1 LPATFGT
8 GVCQSDVVP
17 RSLPIF
23 KRFVTIITKGA
34 NKNDA
39 DLVIMQARSCLSSIM
54 RVLEHA
60 KYVSLTPRLSSSTN
74 NDRIRGEA
82 GIPCVRNTLMAAT
95 IVVTAGVNILPA
107 NEEHLPK
114 LCDQILSSL
123 TDPLTATIAV
133 QCTRSIIM
141 ASPKTACDQEMVRY
155 FLPKLV
161 AFVSSPPSAD
171 TAAAKSAVAAIL
183 TAFAR
188 SLVGEQVQ
196 VALTLFVP
204 MLLERA
210 RVEGAEVVGKE
221 TAERLLELAQTDQ
234 AAFKAVV
241 ANLNPAQKGFM
252 EEVLRSNVGG
262 PQKTQTGNSQ
272 PTIALKMNF
281 G

>member
-1 LPATFGT
+1 
-8 GVCQSDVVP
+8 
-17 RSLPIF
+17 
-23 KRFVTIITKGA
+23 
-34 NKNDA
+34 
-39 DLVIMQARSCLSSIM
+39 
-54 RVLEHA
+54 
-60 KYVSLTPRLSSSTN
+60 
-74 NDRIRGEA
+74 
-82 GIPCVRNTLMAAT
+82 MAAT
-95 IVVTAGVNILPA
+95 IVITAGVNILPA

-133 QCTRSIIM
+133 QCTRTIIL
-141 ASPKTACDQEMVRY
+141 ATPKTACDQEMVRY

-161 AFVSSPPSAD
+161 AFVTEPSDDD
-171 TAAAKSAVAAIL
+171 TATAKSAVAAIL

-188 SLVGEQVQ
+188 TLMGEQVQ
-196 VALTLFVP
+196 VALALFVP

-210 RVEGAEVVGKE
+210 RVEGKNHEVGKE

-241 ANLNPAQKGFM
+241 ANLKPAQRGFM